1 LVLPSVTERP
11 MLWQAQAGMRFRL
24 MGGWFYAPDASGHVH
39 DGPMPTVLDD
49 AVTLIEQGAPSG
61 PPMTATVANA
71 YRGVL
76 QQHHVRAIVV
86 TPQEPNRQA
95 VVEFFT
101 NLTGTPPLDDGHGT
115 SYWISGR

>member
-1 LVLPSVTERP
+1 

-39 DGPMPTVLDD
+39 DGPLPTLLDD
-49 AVTLIEQGAPSG
+49 AVKLIEDGAPQG
-61 PPMTATVANA
+61 PPMNADVASI

-86 TPQEPNRQA
+86 TPEEPHRQA
-95 VVEFFT
+95 VIEFFT
-101 NLTGTPPLDDGHGT
+101 TLTGTAPIDDGRGT
-115 SYWISGR
+115 AYWVT